1 MGLLAW
7 SKSILHGDE
16 NASLPASEAVVAE
29 VGGTVLAGLDFMTA
43 VDAHMKWKMRLEG
56 CINGTRSEQLQ
67 VDVVCRDDQCPLGQ
81 WIHNKG
87 AEMFGFSEAF
97 SDLKVRHADFH
108 RCAGDVL
115 AAAQSG
121 DTAGALKL
129 LQRGNYVT
137 ESQRIKKLLAR
148 MFVIASEGDAIDAH
162 IRWKAR
168 LRDYIQG
175 FSKEDIKVDT
185 MFRDDQCTLGQW
197 LSGIGRER
205 FGQMPAFSVVRSRH
219 ADFRRCAGEV
229 LAVARH
235 GAKERALHMLEEG
248 AYRDA
253 SDQMVEA
260 IATLFQEQSSAS

>member
-7 SKSILHGDE
+7 SKSIMHGDE
-16 NASLPASEAVVAE
+16 SSFLPASEAVVAE
-29 VGGTVLAGLDFMTA
+29 GGGTVPAGLDFMSA

-56 CINGTRSEQLQ
+56 CINGTCIEQLQ

-87 AEMFGFSEAF
+87 AEMFGFSETF
-97 SDLKVRHADFH
+97 SDLKARHAEFH
-108 RCAGDVL
+108 HCAGDVL

-129 LQRGNYVT
+129 LRRGNYVT

-148 MFVIASEGDAIDAH
+148 MFVIASEGEAIDAH

-175 FSKEDIKVDT
+175 FSKEDIKVG
-185 MFRDDQCTLGQW
+185 DDQGSLGQW
-197 LSGIGRER
+197 LNGIGGER
-205 FGQMPAFSVVRSRH
+205 FGRMPAFSVVRSRH
-219 ADFRRCAGEV
+219 ADFHRCAGEV

-235 GAKERALHMLEEG
+235 EEKERALHMLEEG
-248 AYRDA
+248 ACRDA
-253 SDQMVEA
+253 SDQMLEA
-260 IATLFQEQSSAS
+260 IATLFQEQNGAS